1 MPLLQK
7 PSGPLRKNIKGTW
20 VGDYTYGAQRV
31 SVKRG
36 TKFTWRFAG
45 TVPHDVTLVSG
56 PVGFSSPW
64 TTSGGTFS
72 HTFTRP
78 GTYKLFC
85 SLHPARMT
93 EIIQVRKK

>member
-1 MPLLQK
+1 M
-7 PSGPLRKNIKGTW
+7 
-20 VGDYTYGAQRV
+20 
-31 SVKRG
+31 
-36 TKFTWRFAG
+36 
-45 TVPHDVTLVSG
+45 TLVSG